1 MAALSTTTLNLHMK
15 GLHHNS
21 SSGYENL
28 LIIAKPFF
36 PHHLPMFA
44 PEVSVNETTSLMQYY
59 SQNYNSNIVS
69 AFFPYYVFTSNDT
82 VLVG

>member
-15 GLHHNS
+15 GFTPNS

-36 PHHLPMFA
+36 PHHLPVFA
-44 PEVSVNETTSLMQYY
+44 PEGSGNETTPLMQYC

-69 AFFPYYVFTSNDT
+69 AFFPYYVFTSIDT